1 VFNLLVLGATGF
13 LGMSVCEKLDQ
24 RAGGAEGRV
33 RVAARHV
40 ARARAAGLDAVI
52 VDRPGLAHDVDT
64 PADADRVRAL
74 LPPGP
79 VRDLLD
85 HRVPA

>member
-1 VFNLLVLGATGF
+1 MPNFGVPG
-13 LGMSVCEKLDQ
+13 S
-24 RAGGAEGRV
+24 
-33 RVAARHV
+33 AARHLE
-40 ARARAAGLDAVI
+40 RAHAAGLAGVL
-52 VDRPGLAHDVDT
+52 VDRPGLAQDVDT
-64 PADADRVRAL
+64 PADAERVRAL